1 MIYEGVRFKENEMIK
16 VASGVA
22 GVEALKAR
30 GRGGEVEQRVERE
43 GEGGAQGIEGARSL
57 DHSLHGRKEK
67 VAGKKRF
74 FMSP

>member
-1 MIYEGVRFKENEMIK
+1 MR

-43 GEGGAQGIEGARSL
+43 GGGGAQGIEGARSL

-67 VAGKKRF
+67 IAGDGPNLGLSSQITNSQTR
-74 FMSP
+74 